1 MAKTQMQYANRAWR
15 KNTRSL
21 GWSAG
26 WPGGNSKKQWKAFC
40 RHYAKITV
48 EDGGQVFDSQDAADE
63 AVAEELTYWD

>member
-15 KNTRSL
+15 KETKAL
-21 GWSAG
+21 GWDRG
-26 WPGGNSKKQWKAFC
+26 WSGGTKEWKSFC

-63 AVAEELTYWD
+63 AVAEELTYWG